1 MCLALERLAS
11 RTCGSNES
19 NRAPARGRDTFAV
32 CLTTS
37 SLNDRVDS
45 YNGYAVQSDLAQF
58 EFIAAGKSSCCSHV
72 PFLLLFLLLLLLFFF
87 FFFHDALCSVE
98 RKAASPCRII
108 KDISWPTESTRLSL
122 SLSVSFFSSPLL
134 FYQKKNELKGIFEI
148 F

>member
-72 PFLLLFLLLLLLFFF
+72 PFLLLLLLLLLFFLF
-87 FFFHDALCSVE
+87 FSTMLFVPSSGRLSVLAALS
-98 RKAASPCRII
+98 RIYHGR
-108 KDISWPTESTRLSL
+108 PNPLVSL
-122 SLSVSFFSSPLL
+122 SLFRFLSFLLHFS
-134 FYQKKNELKGIFEI
+134 FIERKTN
-148 F
+148 